1 MLKKKSSNSEKKR
14 KHHCSEERHEG
25 IKRRSSE
32 FHRQDSKDEL
42 ADPDLD
48 RVGSD
53 IEEGG
58 LDLSLPFKPIM
69 AYIGNKR
76 EMLEQCFRV
85 LGEKKLQKMLPD
97 ELKECS
103 VKEIQELC
111 WEQLEPIPEENLIQ
125 ILAGEDLLS
134 GCENSEGSL
143 EIQQDNI
150 VDSTS
155 YHKET
160 TKTED
165 HKQED
170 GGTGEESDVLC
181 INAYDSDIEAPK
193 EEPSTKPTCDKAA
206 GSQKPLAGSQKPL
219 AGSQKPLAEPRP
231 KKDILSDIDKSVS
244 EILSLS
250 SASSADASTDRSAP
264 PSGISDAAPSGPPP
278 CGDPTVCRPSAQQ
291 LELLELEMRARAIKA
306 LMKASDGKQRCLPTT
321 I

>member
-32 FHRQDSKDEL
+32 SHREDSKDEL

-85 LGEKKLQKMLPD
+85 LGEKKLQKMLPE

-103 VKEIQELC
+103 VKEIQDLC

-143 EIQQDNI
+143 ESQQDNI

-165 HKQED
+165 HKQEV

-219 AGSQKPLAEPRP
+219 AEPRP

-250 SASSADASTDRSAP
+250 SASSTDASTDRSAP
-264 PSGISDAAPSGPPP
+264 PSGIGDAAPSGPPP

-306 LMKASDGKQRCLPTT
+306 LMKASDGQRCLPTT